1 MDRTHK
7 RNGGTDKEHTR
18 MGRHGA
24 LSSDGSGP
32 RFHGALSGDGFGLR
46 IHGALSGGGISLSQG
61 TPGSH
66 GQPGLDSTMP
76 SNQGAGLSTHST
88 RPSLHGTPP
97 PTNGARPRLNGK
109 ELAFKI
115 TLGLLCTFIFLIIV
129 YPLYFIVIAS
139 FSDSTL
145 VATGKVWLFPKNI
158 SFFGYQEIFKDMR
171 IWTGYRNTVFY
182 TLFGTLVNM
191 LFTLPAAYVLS
202 RREFRARKVI
212 MFIFVVTMFFNGG
225 LIPTYLLM
233 KDLHL
238 TNTIWVFIIPFCVNV
253 FYLIIARTFFESSLP
268 QELYEAAVMDGCS
281 HFIFFF
287 KVALPLSK
295 AMISVIGLYYLV
307 GHWNDFFTALIYI
320 RNNNLQPLQIIL
332 RDILLSNQV
341 FAGGAGTGGDAG
353 GYAQRYA
360 DQIKYGVIIV
370 STLPILVIYPF
381 IQKYFEKGVMIGSI
395 KG

>member
-1 MDRTHK
+1 MVRKKWD
-7 RNGGTDKEHTR
+7 
-18 MGRHGA
+18 
-24 LSSDGSGP
+24 
-32 RFHGALSGDGFGLR
+32 
-46 IHGALSGGGISLSQG
+46 
-61 TPGSH
+61 
-66 GQPGLDSTMP
+66 
-76 SNQGAGLSTHST
+76 
-88 RPSLHGTPP
+88 
-97 PTNGARPRLNGK
+97 GK
-109 ELAFKI
+109 ELAFRFV
-115 TLGLLCTFIFLIIV
+115 LSAVCLLIFLVIA

-145 VATGKVWLFPKNI
+145 VATGKVLLFPKGT
-158 SFFGYQEIFKDMR
+158 SLFGYKEIFQDSR

-191 LFTLPAAYVLS
+191 LFTMPAAYVLS
-202 RREFRARKVI
+202 RKEFKARRPI
-212 MFIFVVTMFFNGG
+212 MFLFVVTMFFNGG

-233 KDLHL
+233 KDLHI
-238 TNTIWVFIIPFCVNV
+238 TNTVWVFILPFCVNI

-268 QELYEAAVMDGCS
+268 PELYEAAVIDGCT
-281 HFIFFF
+281 HFKFFM

-295 AMISVIGLYYLV
+295 AMISVIALYYLV

-320 RNNNLQPLQIIL
+320 RDNNLQPLQIVL

-341 FAGGAGTGGDAG
+341 FQNGAGTGGAAG

-370 STLPILVIYPF
+370 SSLPILVLYPF
-381 IQKYFEKGVMIGSI
+381 LQKYFEKGVMIGSV